1 MIITEEVKRVIQGTA
16 FLSLVT
22 LNADGSPH
30 PIIAGK
36 GEVAGD
42 TVIFGIYKMEKTQAN
57 LRKNKNAWVV
67 GAILADGKPKGVRL
81 IGTAEAQDQ
90 KLIFTVTKAENL
102 I

>member
-1 MIITEEVKRVIQGTA
+1 MIITEEVKQIVQGTA

-22 LNADGSPH
+22 INPDGSPH

-36 GEVAGD
+36 GEAAGD

-57 LRKNKNAWVV
+57 LLKNKNAWVV
-67 GAILADGKPKGVRL
+67 GATMTGGKPKGIRL
-81 IGTAEAQDQ
+81 TGTAEAQDK
-90 KLIFTVTKAENL
+90 KLIFTAAKAESL